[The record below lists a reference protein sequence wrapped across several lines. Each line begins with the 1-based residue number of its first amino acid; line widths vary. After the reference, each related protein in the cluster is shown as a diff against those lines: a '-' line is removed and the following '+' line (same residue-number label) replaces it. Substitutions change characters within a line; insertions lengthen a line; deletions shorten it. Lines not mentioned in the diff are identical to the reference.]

1 MLVFLF
7 DGAVRLQKNDGCLS
21 RIYGIPFGEK
31 RIAAQT
37 GDFLV
42 RNRGKNTRRSV
53 SFLRRRARPLADT
66 GKLKNLGK
74 GEKRQFLL
82 REKKT
87 RNARYSKNT
96 RRQNEKKPIH
106 VYTTPFL
113 TTVSLSRDG
122 NFFFL
127 SGVREQNICL
137 FSPTRRGDPFVKE
150 TPGKK
155 EEKTTAGRGGSSVG
169 PTFFADSLFS
179 LSVCVCVCVCVC
191 AGAML
196 LWFLIWYDDI

>member
-1 MLVFLF
+1 VKSVNFF
-7 DGAVRLQKNDGCLS
+7 CVKKNPECA
-21 RIYGIPFGEK
+21 I
-31 RIAAQT
+31 Q
-37 GDFLV
+37 
-42 RNRGKNTRRSV
+42 
-53 SFLRRRARPLADT
+53 
-66 GKLKNLGK
+66 
-74 GEKRQFLL
+74 Q
-82 REKKT
+82 
-87 RNARYSKNT
+87 NT
-96 RRQNEKKPIH
+96 RRQNEKKQIH

-155 EEKTTAGRGGSSVG
+155 EKKTTAGRGGSSVG

-179 LSVCVCVCVCVC
+179 LSVCVCVCVC